1 MSVGARGL
9 SVGVRGFRRLVVVCI
24 VAVAALAWQLS
35 TSAPVRAAAL
45 SGVFDSVV
53 VLEDTAG
60 PGDHMSVDASFTIP
74 AGSAAGDTFS
84 LQLAAPFGW
93 VADSFDILD
102 PVSGA
107 VVAHVTVSGSTATFT
122 LTDYVVGKG
131 AVHGTT
137 TLNTFFTPGSVTEG
151 QSVTAHFSSKDQTFT
166 DVVTVGP
173 ETTNDGVNRKV
184 FRWAD
189 RATQSG
195 LVFAIYAATLDL
207 VPDAA
212 REVTITDLPSA
223 GVTVDCASVT
233 MQMAPDAGGVPGIW
247 SRVPAADRTLTC
259 PAPSSP
265 RGFVAAL
272 RNIPANYHVRV
283 RGTASV
289 TDPGLSKYTNVAD
302 IRLYG
307 QDPIRVKDAVR
318 RFAGSG
324 QATGTPSTT
333 TSTTSTTTSSSTTST
348 SSTSTTSTSS
358 TSSTTQPTTS
368 SSTTTQPTTTTTT
381 SSSSTTQ
388 PTTTTTTSGTS
399 TTSSG
404 TTRGTWTVG
413 SRSSTSNLPSTG
425 SGTVTSLGTLGVAL
439 VLFGGLA
446 VVTAARRPRATGRY
460 LAR

>member
-45 SGVFDSVV
+45 AGVFDSVV

-84 LQLAAPFGW
+84 LQLAAPFDW

-107 VVAHVTVSGSTATFT
+107 VVAHVNVSGSTATFT

-189 RATQSG
+189 RATQNG
-195 LVFAIYAATLDL
+195 LIFAIYAATLDL

-212 REVTITDLPSA
+212 REVTITDIPSA
-223 GVTVDCASVT
+223 GATVDCASVT

-247 SRVPAADRTLTC
+247 SRVPAADQTLTC

-265 RGFVAAL
+265 RGFVAVA

-283 RGTASV
+283 RGTATV

-307 QDPIRVKDAVR
+307 QEPIRVKDAVR

-333 TSTTSTTTSSSTTST
+333 TSTTSTTSSSSTTST
-348 SSTSTTSTSS
+348 SSTSTTS

-368 SSTTTQPTTTTTT
+368 SSTTTQPTT
-381 SSSSTTQ
+381 SSSTTTP
-388 PTTTTTTSGTS
+388 PTTTTTTSRTS
-399 TTSSG
+399 TTTSA
-404 TTRGTWTVG
+404 TTRGTRTVDP
-413 SRSSTSNLPSTG
+413 RSSTSNLPSTG

-439 VLFGGLA
+439 ILFGALA
-446 VVTAARRPRATGRY
+446 VGTTASRRPRASGRY